1 MDSIE
6 VSDQLTIGGA
16 PPLGQDAIDKL
27 QSQIVSPS
35 QTIYVDQKNGNDSN
49 DGTTITKAVRTLDKA
64 LTLIKPYTNTVS
76 IQLQTFT
83 EKENLIYNTFNLS
96 SPIDINNTYHVDT
109 FNLIGY
115 WDSYRT
121 DDINAKIIVPYGF
134 KRSGQYDF
142 STGEAIEKKC
152 WGNFLFTSGVN
163 VSLQQV
169 IPVFPDNIQ
178 TSDNFVNAVFSGIAM
193 SVSLS
198 EGRNNKIMLPS
209 TNTSILNC
217 YLGSSFD
224 RLYFYLQN
232 IQGSGFLTKW
242 GYPAFYINDPLI
254 NPEEQKYPGTGG
266 TDQQFFINKVIKS
279 GSSFASQVLGETK
292 GIDKNINVIYSN
304 L

>member
-1 MDSIE
+1 M
-6 VSDQLTIGGA
+6 
-16 PPLGQDAIDKL
+16 
-27 QSQIVSPS
+27 
-35 QTIYVDQKNGNDSN
+35 
-49 DGTTITKAVRTLDKA
+49 
-64 LTLIKPYTNTVS
+64 
-76 IQLQTFT
+76 
-83 EKENLIYNTFNLS
+83 
-96 SPIDINNTYHVDT
+96 
-109 FNLIGY
+109 
-115 WDSYRT
+115 
-121 DDINAKIIVPYGF
+121 
-134 KRSGQYDF
+134 
-142 STGEAIEKKC
+142 
-152 WGNFLFTSGVN
+152 
-163 VSLQQV
+163 QQV

-178 TSDNFVNAVFSGIAM
+178 TSDNFVNAVFSGITM